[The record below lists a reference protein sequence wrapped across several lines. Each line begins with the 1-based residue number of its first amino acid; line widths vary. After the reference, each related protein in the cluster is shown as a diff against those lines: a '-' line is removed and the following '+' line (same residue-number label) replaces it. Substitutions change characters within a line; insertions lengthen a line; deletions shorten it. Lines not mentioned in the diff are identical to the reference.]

1 MVKVKGIRSINK
13 IAKKLG
19 LDKKNLNIYKIG
31 DDDKISLINGDGK
44 HCEVEFLS
52 DKKDNLKVVLSNKF
66 FYFLIQNLSN
76 LKQENSALK
85 LEKSIAKFMPIDFG
99 DVWSV
104 AVEDIIKH
112 GYQDIN
118 YDKLIEQIKEKHPN
132 LFIDFSNF
140 LPLGEKID

>member
-31 DDDKISLINGDGK
+31 DDDKISLINGDVK